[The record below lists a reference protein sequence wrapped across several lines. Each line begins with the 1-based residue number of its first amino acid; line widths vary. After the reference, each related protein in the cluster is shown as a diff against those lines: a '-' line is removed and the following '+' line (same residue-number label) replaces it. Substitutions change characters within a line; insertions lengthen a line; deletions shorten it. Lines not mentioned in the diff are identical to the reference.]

1 VTRDP
6 GHEQFGD
13 QQVHDF
19 WRVISPIVIWLEQAA
34 DMSREEVLMLDG
46 ALYDKGLKKWFKAG
60 DYTCRPP
67 GMVSPEPQL
76 ASSICQPG

>member
-1 VTRDP
+1 
-6 GHEQFGD
+6 
-13 QQVHDF
+13 
-19 WRVISPIVIWLEQAA
+19 
-34 DMSREEVLMLDG
+34 MSREEVLMLDG